1 MTTEPTRDPR
11 PDPSGGPPAVLAAR
25 LDALRVRPFPER
37 TEHTAAGT
45 SGPGFHVARLWA
57 TGPLWDADPAD
68 AAAARESCV
77 EELAALVAVVSL
89 RRGDP
94 VVHELDEAL
103 ERSAMG
109 LPVPPPLAL
118 LAGLV
123 PRLYAWPDGR
133 RWFAVGAGR
142 AGDGQPHQ
150 ILAAMADGPLPG
162 SG

>member
-1 MTTEPTRDPR
+1 MTTEPPRDPR
-11 PDPSGGPPAVLAAR
+11 TQPPGGPPAGLVAR

-89 RRGDP
+89 RRGEP
-94 VVHELDEAL
+94 VVHELAEAL

-123 PRLYAWPDGR
+123 PRLYVWRDGR
-133 RWFAVGAGR
+133 RWFAVGAGQ

-150 ILAAMADGPLPG
+150 VLAATADGPLPG
-162 SG
+162 GG